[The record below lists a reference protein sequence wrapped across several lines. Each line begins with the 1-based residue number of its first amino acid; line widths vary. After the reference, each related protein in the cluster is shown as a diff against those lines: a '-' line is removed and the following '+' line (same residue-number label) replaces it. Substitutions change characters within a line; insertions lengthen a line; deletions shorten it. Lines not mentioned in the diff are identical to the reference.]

1 MKTMVR
7 ALACSA
13 LIASLSACVVNQPPP
28 PRQVVVPAP
37 APVLRPNP
45 REVALERF
53 GQVNSRIDNLGRRI
67 DWHVNGGYSH
77 LPRAT
82 HCTIVLTSY
91 ARKRAIWP
99 HSTAAACPMK
109 SSACSITNWTG
120 RRAQSANDAIA
131 YA

>member
-37 APVLRPNP
+37 APVVRPNP

-67 DWHVNGGYSH
+67 DWHVNGGYYPPPQGNALHHRLDVIRQEARDMAAQHGGGLSEEEQ
-77 LPRAT
+77 R
-82 HCTIVLTSY
+82 VLNHELDGT
-91 ARKRAIWP
+91 ARAI
-99 HSTAAACPMK
+99 
-109 SSACSITNWTG
+109 G
-120 RRAQSANDAIA
+120 E
-131 YA
+131 